1 MNDSIIQ
8 LFINLITTEMGVRI
22 RSQDRAGLSHKI
34 MSRMREKKIADP
46 EKYYKLLTA
55 KNFESKN
62 EWAKLV
68 LLLTTTESY
77 FMRDKGQFALLNR
90 VIFPELIEQK
100 RNLHKTLGMQP
111 TLRIWSAGCSTGEE
125 PYSLAIVLKELIPD
139 WEQWKIL
146 ILGTDINEKVIKKAP
161 QGVYSHWSFRLVDP
175 QIQKQ
180 YFHQRQNDWEIN
192 LELRESVNFSCVN
205 LITDDFPNIY
215 QNLYNIDLILCRNV
229 FVYFEHKY
237 ISLVL
242 KKFSNTLKP
251 GGYLMTGH
259 AEVYGQIMN
268 EFEAKI
274 FPESVVYQRRN
285 AVPEEGCQIESM
297 VATVGEAN
305 SAFREFPK
313 ADIMGDDSGELLTGE
328 TMPPR
333 FTTNSNFPEIEMPPV
348 LKISNPLGNM
358 LPYRYLEDG
367 LPNNAVSVTEKIIAE
382 NTQNQTHQML
392 ILEAKKLFKNQDY
405 AEAINKA
412 QEAIELQGPNFDA
425 YFLIAQV
432 QANSGNYSQAIEYC
446 NRARKVDPG
455 SVYTDYLQAQIAE
468 EQGQLETAKNLLKR
482 TIYMCPSFVSAYIE
496 LGNIYHKEGQIKRA
510 IKMYNSSCEI
520 LKALPPNTPIDSQG
534 KMTASQVLMNVKKK
548 LLKLYSKETVH

>member
-1 MNDSIIQ
+1 MNDSLVQ
-8 LFINLITTEMGVRI
+8 LFINLITTEIGVRI

-34 MSRMREKKIADP
+34 MTRMREKKISEP

-55 KNFESKN
+55 QNLESKN
-62 EWAKLV
+62 EWSELV
-68 LLLTTTESY
+68 LLLTTSESY
-77 FMRDKGQFALLNR
+77 FMRDKGQFGLLKK
-90 VIFPELIEQK
+90 VIFPELIEHK

-125 PYSLAIVLKELIPD
+125 PYSLAIVLKQLIPD

-161 QGVYSHWSFRLVDP
+161 QGVYSHWSFRLVEP

-192 LELRESVNFSCVN
+192 QKLRESVNFSCVN
-205 LITDDFPNIY
+205 LITDEFPNIY
-215 QNLYNIDLILCRNV
+215 QNIYNIDLILCRNV

-242 KKFSNTLKP
+242 KKFSNTLRP

-268 EFEAKI
+268 EFQPKI
-274 FPESVVYQRRN
+274 FPESLVYQRRD
-285 AVPEEGCQIESM
+285 AVMEECSQIESR

-313 ADIMGDDSGELLTGE
+313 ADTMGDYSGELLTGQ
-328 TMPPR
+328 TMPPS
-333 FTTNSNFPEIEMPPV
+333 FTTNSNFPEIPPV
-348 LKISNPLGNM
+348 LNTSNPLGKM
-358 LPYRYLEDG
+358 LPSRYLEDG
-367 LPNNAVSVTEKIIAE
+367 LPNNAVSVTQKIIAE
-382 NTQNQTHQML
+382 TTPNNTPQML
-392 ILEAKKLFKNQDY
+392 ILEAKKLFKNQYY

-412 QEAIELQGPNFDA
+412 QEAIDLQGPNFEA
-425 YFLIAQV
+425 YFLIAKV
-432 QANSGNYSQAIEYC
+432 QANAGNYSQAIEYC
-446 NRARKVDPG
+446 NRARKVEPG

-468 EQGQLETAKNLLKR
+468 EQGQLETAKKLLKR

-496 LGNIYHKEGQIKRA
+496 LGNIYNKEGQVKRA
-510 IKMYNSSCEI
+510 LKMYNSSCEI
-520 LKALPPNTPIDSQG
+520 LKALPPNTPIDSQE

-548 LLKLYSKETVH
+548 IVKIIQ

>member
-1 MNDSIIQ
+1 MNDSIVQ
-8 LFINLITTEMGVRI
+8 LFINLITTEIGVRI

-34 MSRMREKKIADP
+34 MTRMRAKKIAEP

-55 KNFESKN
+55 KNWESKN
-62 EWAKLV
+62 EWSELV
-68 LLLTTTESY
+68 LLLTTIESY
-77 FMRDKGQFALLNR
+77 FMRDKGQFSLLKKL
-90 VIFPELIEQK
+90 IFPELIEQK

-161 QGVYSHWSFRLVDP
+161 QGVYSHWSFRLVEP

-180 YFHQRQNDWEIN
+180 YFHQRQNDWQIN
-192 LELRESVNFSCVN
+192 QELRESVTFSCVN
-205 LITDDFPNIY
+205 LITDEFPNIY

-242 KKFSNTLKP
+242 KKFANTLRP

-268 EFEAKI
+268 EFEPKI
-274 FPESVVYQRRN
+274 FPESVVYQRRD
-285 AVPEEGCQIESM
+285 AVMEEGSQIESR

-305 SAFREFPK
+305 SAFRELPK
-313 ADIMGDDSGELLTGE
+313 ADTMGDDSGELLTGE

-348 LKISNPLGNM
+348 LKISNPLGKM
-358 LPYRYLEDG
+358 LSSPYLEQG
-367 LPNNAVSVTEKIIAE
+367 LPNTAVSVTEKIIAE
-382 NTQNQTHQML
+382 NTQTKTPQML
-392 ILEAKKLFKNQDY
+392 ILEAKKSFKNKNY

-412 QEAIELQGPNFDA
+412 QEAIDLQGHNFDA

-432 QANSGNYSQAIEYC
+432 QANAGNYSQAIEYC
-446 NRARKVDPG
+446 NRARKVEPG

-468 EQGQLETAKNLLKR
+468 EQGQLEIAKKLLKR

-496 LGNIYHKEGQIKRA
+496 LGNIYNKEGQVKRA
-510 IKMYNSSCEI
+510 LKMYNSSCEI

-548 LLKLYSKETVH
+548 LLQLYSKEAVH

>member
-1 MNDSIIQ
+1 MNDSIVQ
-8 LFINLITTEMGVRI
+8 LFINLITAEIGVRI

-34 MSRMREKKIADP
+34 MIRMRAKKIAEP
-46 EKYYKLLTA
+46 ENYYKLLTA
-55 KNFESKN
+55 KNLESKN
-62 EWAKLV
+62 EWAELV
-68 LLLTTTESY
+68 LLLTTIESY
-77 FMRDKGQFALLNR
+77 FMRDKGQFTLLKR

-146 ILGTDINEKVIKKAP
+146 ILGTDVNEKVIKKAP
-161 QGVYSHWSFRLVDP
+161 QGVYSDWSFRLIDP
-175 QIQKQ
+175 QIQNQ
-180 YFHQRQNDWEIN
+180 YFHQRQNDWQIN
-192 LELRESVNFSCVN
+192 LELRESVNFSCLN
-205 LITDDFPNIY
+205 LITDEFPNIY
-215 QNLYNIDLILCRNV
+215 QNIYNIDLILCRNV

-242 KKFSNTLKP
+242 KKFSKTLRP

-268 EFEAKI
+268 EFQPKI
-274 FPESVVYQRRN
+274 FPESVVYQRRD
-285 AVPEEGCQIESM
+285 AVPEEGCQIDST

-313 ADIMGDDSGELLTGE
+313 ADTVGDESGELLTGE
-328 TMPPR
+328 TMPPS
-333 FTTNSNFPEIEMPPV
+333 FTTNSNFPEIQMPPV
-348 LKISNPLGNM
+348 LTISNPLGKM
-358 LPYRYLEDG
+358 LRSRYREDG
-367 LPNNAVSVTEKIIAE
+367 LANKPVSVTQQIIAE
-382 NTQNQTHQML
+382 NTQNKTAQML
-392 ILEAKKLFKNQDY
+392 ILEAKRLFKNKDY

-412 QEAIELQGPNFDA
+412 QEAIDLQGPNFDA

-432 QANSGNYSQAIEYC
+432 QANAGNYSQAIEYC
-446 NRARKVDPG
+446 NRARKVEPG

-496 LGNIYHKEGQIKRA
+496 LGNIYNKEGQVKRA

-520 LKALPPNTPIDSQG
+520 LKSLPPNTPIDSQG

-548 LLKLYSKETVH
+548 LLKLYSKETVR

>member
-1 MNDSIIQ
+1 MNDSLVQ
-8 LFINLITTEMGVRI
+8 LFINLITTEIGMRI

-34 MSRMREKKIADP
+34 MTRMRENKIAEP

-55 KNFESKN
+55 QNLESKN
-62 EWAKLV
+62 EWSELV
-68 LLLTTTESY
+68 LLLTTIESY
-77 FMRDKGQFALLNR
+77 FMRDKGQFSLLKK

-100 RNLHKTLGMQP
+100 INLHKTLGMPP

-125 PYSLAIVLKELIPD
+125 PYSLAIVLKQLIPD

-161 QGVYSHWSFRLVDP
+161 QGVYSHWSFRLVEP

-205 LITDDFPNIY
+205 LITDQFPNIY
-215 QNLYNIDLILCRNV
+215 KNIYNIDLILCRNV

-242 KKFSNTLKP
+242 KKFSNTLRP

-268 EFEAKI
+268 EFQPKI
-274 FPESVVYQRRN
+274 FPESLVYQRRD
-285 AVPEEGCQIESM
+285 AVMEKCSQIESR

-313 ADIMGDDSGELLTGE
+313 ADTMGDYSGELLTGQ
-328 TMPPR
+328 TMPPS
-333 FTTNSNFPEIEMPPV
+333 FTTNSNFPEILPV
-348 LKISNPLGNM
+348 LNTSNPLGKM
-358 LPYRYLEDG
+358 LPSRYLEDG
-367 LPNNAVSVTEKIIAE
+367 LPNNAVSVTQKIIAE
-382 NTQNQTHQML
+382 NTQNKTPQML
-392 ILEAKKLFKNQDY
+392 ILEAKKLFKNQYY

-412 QEAIELQGPNFDA
+412 QEAIDLQGPNFEA

-432 QANSGNYSQAIEYC
+432 QANAGNYSQAIEYC
-446 NRARKVDPG
+446 NRARKVEPG

-468 EQGQLETAKNLLKR
+468 EQGQLETAKKLLKR

-496 LGNIYHKEGQIKRA
+496 LGNIYNKEGQVKRA
-510 IKMYNSSCEI
+510 LKMYNSSCEI

>member
-1 MNDSIIQ
+1 MNDSIVQ
-8 LFINLITTEMGVRI
+8 LFINLITAEIGLRI

-34 MSRMREKKIADP
+34 MIRMRAKKIAEP
-46 EKYYKLLTA
+46 ESYYKLLTA
-55 KNFESKN
+55 KNLDSKN
-62 EWAKLV
+62 EWAELV
-68 LLLTTTESY
+68 LLLTTIESY
-77 FMRDKGQFALLNR
+77 FMRDKGQFTLLKR

-161 QGVYSHWSFRLVDP
+161 QGVYSDWSFRLIDP
-175 QIQKQ
+175 QIQNQ
-180 YFHQRQNDWEIN
+180 YFHQRQNDWQIN
-192 LELRESVNFSCVN
+192 LKLRESVNFSCLN
-205 LITDDFPNIY
+205 LITDEFPNIY
-215 QNLYNIDLILCRNV
+215 QNIYNIDLILCRNV

-237 ISLVL
+237 ISLAL
-242 KKFSNTLKP
+242 KKFSKTLRP

-268 EFEAKI
+268 EFQPKI
-274 FPESVVYQRRN
+274 FPESVVYQRRD
-285 AVPEEGCQIESM
+285 AVPEEGCQIDST

-305 SAFREFPK
+305 SAFREVPK
-313 ADIMGDDSGELLTGE
+313 ADTVGDESGELLTGE
-328 TMPPR
+328 TMPPS
-333 FTTNSNFPEIEMPPV
+333 FTANSNFPEIQMPTV
-348 LKISNPLGNM
+348 LTISNPLGKM
-358 LPYRYLEDG
+358 LRSRYREDA
-367 LPNNAVSVTEKIIAE
+367 LANKAVSVTQKIIAE
-382 NTQNQTHQML
+382 NTQNKTDQML
-392 ILEAKKLFKNQDY
+392 ILEAKRLFKNKDY

-412 QEAIELQGPNFDA
+412 QEAIDLQGPNFDA

-432 QANSGNYSQAIEYC
+432 QANAGNYSQAIEYC
-446 NRARKVDPG
+446 NRARKVEPG

-496 LGNIYHKEGQIKRA
+496 LGNIYNKEGQVKRA

-520 LKALPPNTPIDSQG
+520 LKSLPPNTPIDSQG

-548 LLKLYSKETVH
+548 LLKLYSKETVR

>member
-1 MNDSIIQ
+1 MNDSILQ
-8 LFINLITTEMGVRI
+8 LFINLITTEIGVRI
-22 RSQDRAGLSHKI
+22 RFQDREGLSHKI
-34 MSRMREKKIADP
+34 MSRMRAKKIPEP

-55 KNFESKN
+55 KTFESKK
-62 EWAKLV
+62 EWAELV
-68 LLLTTTESY
+68 LVLTTIESY
-77 FMRDKGQFALLNR
+77 FMRDKGQFALLKK

-125 PYSLAIVLKELIPD
+125 PYSLAIVLKQLIPD
-139 WEQWKIL
+139 WEEWKIL

-161 QGVYSHWSFRLVDP
+161 QGVYSHWSFRLVEP

-180 YFHQRQNDWEIN
+180 YFYQRQNDWHIN
-192 LELRESVNFSCVN
+192 QELRPSVTFSCVN
-205 LITDDFPNIY
+205 LITDEFPSIY

-242 KKFSNTLKP
+242 KKFSKTLRP

-268 EFEAKI
+268 EFQPKI
-274 FPESVVYQRRN
+274 FPESVVYQRRD
-285 AVPEEGCQIESM
+285 AVPEEGCQIESR

-313 ADIMGDDSGELLTGE
+313 PDTVGDDSGELLTGK
-328 TMPPR
+328 TRLPSV
-333 FTTNSNFPEIEMPPV
+333 TNSNFPEMPPV
-348 LKISNPLGNM
+348 LTISNPLGKM
-358 LPYRYLEDG
+358 LRSRYLEDG
-367 LPNNAVSVTEKIIAE
+367 LGNNAVSVTQKVIAE
-382 NTQNQTHQML
+382 NTQNKTPQML
-392 ILEAKKLFKNQDY
+392 IFEAKQLFKNQDY

-412 QEAIELQGPNFDA
+412 QESIDLQGHNFDA

-432 QANSGNYSQAIEYC
+432 HANAGNYSQAIEYC

-455 SVYTDYLQAQIAE
+455 SVLTDYLQAHIAE

-496 LGNIYHKEGQIKRA
+496 LGNIYNKEGQVKRA

-520 LKALPPNTPIDSQG
+520 LKALPQHTPIDSQG
-534 KMTASQVLMNVKKK
+534 KMTANQLLVDVKKK
-548 LLKLYSKETVH
+548 LLRLYSKETVH

>member
-8 LFINLITTEMGVRI
+8 LFINLITTQIGLRI
-22 RSQDRAGLSHKI
+22 RSQDRSGLSHKI
-34 MSRMREKKIADP
+34 LTRMRAKKIAEP

-55 KNFESKN
+55 KTLESKN
-62 EWAKLV
+62 EWTELV
-68 LLLTTTESY
+68 LLLTTIESY

-100 RNLHKTLGMQP
+100 RKLHQTLGKQP

-125 PYSLAIVLKELIPD
+125 PYSLAIVLKQLIPD
-139 WEQWKIL
+139 WEEWKIL

-161 QGVYSHWSFRLVDP
+161 QGVYSHWSFRLVEP
-175 QIQKQ
+175 QIQKE
-180 YFHQRQNDWEIN
+180 YFHQRENDWEIN
-192 LELRESVNFSCVN
+192 LELRQSVNFSCVN
-205 LITDDFPNIY
+205 LITDEFPNIY

-242 KKFSNTLKP
+242 KKFSNTLRP

-268 EFEAKI
+268 EFEPKI
-274 FPESVVYQRRN
+274 FPESVVYQRRD
-285 AVPEEGCQIESM
+285 AVPEEGGQIESR

-313 ADIMGDDSGELLTGE
+313 ADPVGDDSGELLTWE
-328 TMPPR
+328 TMPPSV
-333 FTTNSNFPEIEMPPV
+333 TTNSNFPEMPPV
-348 LKISNPLGNM
+348 LKISNPLGA
-358 LPYRYLEDG
+358 RSQEDG
-367 LPNNAVSVTEKIIAE
+367 LAGKAVSVSQTIIAE
-382 NTQNQTHQML
+382 NGQNKTPQML
-392 ILEAKKLFKNQDY
+392 ILEAKKSFKNKNY
-405 AEAINKA
+405 AEALNKA
-412 QEAIELQGPNFDA
+412 QEAIDLQGHNFEA
-425 YFLIAQV
+425 YYLMAQV

-455 SVYTDYLQAQIAE
+455 SVFTDYLQAQIAE

-496 LGNIYHKEGQIKRA
+496 LGNIYNKEGQVKRA
-510 IKMYNSSCEI
+510 LKMYNSSCEI
-520 LKALPPNTPIDSQG
+520 LKALPPHTPIDSQG

>member
-1 MNDSIIQ
+1 M
-8 LFINLITTEMGVRI
+8 
-22 RSQDRAGLSHKI
+22 RA
-34 MSRMREKKIADP
+34 KKIAEP

-55 KNFESKN
+55 QTFESKN
-62 EWAKLV
+62 EWSELV
-68 LLLTTTESY
+68 LLLTTIESY
-77 FMRDKGQFALLNR
+77 FMRDKGQFALLTK

-125 PYSLAIVLKELIPD
+125 PYSLAIVLKQLIPD

-161 QGVYSHWSFRLVDP
+161 QGVYSHWSFRLVEP

-205 LITDDFPNIY
+205 LITDEFPNIY
-215 QNLYNIDLILCRNV
+215 QNIYNIDLILCRNV

-242 KKFSNTLKP
+242 KKFSNTLRP

-268 EFEAKI
+268 EFQPNI

-285 AVPEEGCQIESM
+285 AVMEECSQIESR

-313 ADIMGDDSGELLTGE
+313 ADTMGDDSGELLTGE
-328 TMPPR
+328 TMPPS
-333 FTTNSNFPEIEMPPV
+333 FTTNSNFPEMPPV
-348 LKISNPLGNM
+348 LKISNPLEKM
-358 LPYRYLEDG
+358 LPSPYLEDG

-382 NTQNQTHQML
+382 NTQNKTPQML
-392 ILEAKKLFKNQDY
+392 ISEAKKLFKNQYY

-412 QEAIELQGPNFDA
+412 QEAIDLQGHNFDA

-432 QANSGNYSQAIEYC
+432 QANAGNYSQAIEYC
-446 NRARKVDPG
+446 NRARKVEPG

-496 LGNIYHKEGQIKRA
+496 LGNIYNKEGQVKRA
-510 IKMYNSSCEI
+510 LKMYNSSCEI

>member
-22 RSQDRAGLSHKI
+22 RSQDRPGLSHKI
-34 MSRMREKKIADP
+34 MIRMREKKIAEP
-46 EKYYKLLTA
+46 EQYYKLLTA
-55 KNFESKN
+55 KTFESKN

-125 PYSLAIVLKELIPD
+125 PYSLAIVLKQLIPD
-139 WEQWKIL
+139 WNQWKIL

-161 QGVYSHWSFRLVDP
+161 QGIYSHWSFRLVEP

-242 KKFSNTLKP
+242 KKFSKTLRP
-251 GGYLMTGH
+251 EGYLMTGH

-268 EFEAKI
+268 EFEPKV
-274 FPESVVYQRRN
+274 FPESVVYQHRE
-285 AVPEEGCQIESM
+285 AVPEENCQIESRF
-297 VATVGEAN
+297 ATVGEAN

-313 ADIMGDDSGELLTGE
+313 ADNMGDDSGELLTGE

-358 LPYRYLEDG
+358 LPSRYLEDG

-382 NTQNQTHQML
+382 NTQNPTPQML

-412 QEAIELQGPNFDA
+412 QEAIDLQGHNFDA

-432 QANSGNYSQAIEYC
+432 QANAGNYSQAIEYC
-446 NRARKVDPG
+446 NRARKVEPG

-468 EQGQLETAKNLLKR
+468 EQGQLEIAKKLLKR
-482 TIYMCPSFVSAYIE
+482 TIYMCPFFVSAYIE
-496 LGNIYHKEGQIKRA
+496 LGNIYNKEGQVKRA

-520 LKALPPNTPIDSQG
+520 LEGLPPNTPIDSQG

-548 LLKLYSKETVH
+548 LLRLYSKETVH

>member
-1 MNDSIIQ
+1 MNDSIVQ
-8 LFINLITTEMGVRI
+8 LFINLITAEIGVRI

-34 MSRMREKKIADP
+34 MTRMREKKISAP
-46 EKYYKLLTA
+46 EKYYQLLKEKT
-55 KNFESKN
+55 FESKN
-62 EWAKLV
+62 EWAELV
-68 LLLTTTESY
+68 LLLTTIESY
-77 FMRDKGQFALLNR
+77 FMRDKGQFALLKR

-125 PYSLAIVLKELIPD
+125 PYSLAIVLKQLISD

-161 QGVYSHWSFRLVDP
+161 QGVYSDWSFRLVDP

-192 LELRESVNFSCVN
+192 LELRESVNFSCLN
-205 LITDDFPNIY
+205 LITDEFPNIY
-215 QNLYNIDLILCRNV
+215 QNIYNIDLILCRNV

-242 KKFSNTLKP
+242 KKFSKTLRP
-251 GGYLMTGH
+251 GGYLITGH

-268 EFEAKI
+268 EFEPKI
-274 FPESVVYQRRN
+274 FPESVVYQRRD
-285 AVPEEGCQIESM
+285 AVPEEGCPIESR

-313 ADIMGDDSGELLTGE
+313 ADTMGDESGELLTGE

-358 LPYRYLEDG
+358 LPSRYLEED
-367 LPNNAVSVTEKIIAE
+367 LPNNAVSFTQNIIAE
-382 NTQNQTHQML
+382 NTQNKTPQML
-392 ILEAKKLFKNQDY
+392 ISEAKKSFKNKNY

-412 QEAIELQGPNFDA
+412 KEAIDLHGHNFDA

-432 QANSGNYSQAIEYC
+432 QANAGNYSQAIEYF
-446 NRARKVDPG
+446 NRARKVEPG
-455 SVYTDYLQAQIAE
+455 SVCTDYLQAQIAE
-468 EQGQLETAKNLLKR
+468 EQGQLEIAKKLLKR

-496 LGNIYHKEGQIKRA
+496 LGNIYNKEGQVKRA
-510 IKMYNSSCEI
+510 LKMYNSSCEI

-548 LLKLYSKETVH
+548 LLQLYSKEAVH

>member
-1 MNDSIIQ
+1 MNDSIVQ
-8 LFINLITTEMGVRI
+8 LFINLITTEIGVRI
-22 RSQDRAGLSHKI
+22 RSQDRAGLYHKI
-34 MSRMREKKIADP
+34 MTRMRSKKIAQP
-46 EKYYKLLTA
+46 EKYYKLLIA
-55 KNFESKN
+55 KNLESKN
-62 EWAKLV
+62 EWSELV
-68 LLLTTTESY
+68 LLLTTIESY
-77 FMRDKGQFALLNR
+77 FMRDKGQFSLLKK

-161 QGVYSHWSFRLVDP
+161 QGVYSPWSFRLVEP

-180 YFHQRQNDWEIN
+180 YFHQRQNDWQIN
-192 LELRESVNFSCVN
+192 QELRESVTFSCVN
-205 LITDDFPNIY
+205 LITDEFPNIY

-242 KKFSNTLKP
+242 KKFANTLRP

-268 EFEAKI
+268 EFEPKI
-274 FPESVVYQRRN
+274 FPESVVYQRRD
-285 AVPEEGCQIESM
+285 AVMEKGSQIESR

-305 SAFREFPK
+305 SAFRELPK
-313 ADIMGDDSGELLTGE
+313 ADTMGDDSGELLTGE

-348 LKISNPLGNM
+348 LKISSPLGKM
-358 LPYRYLEDG
+358 LPSLYLEGG
-367 LPNNAVSVTEKIIAE
+367 LPNTAVSVTEIKIAE
-382 NTQNQTHQML
+382 NTQTKTPQML
-392 ILEAKKLFKNQDY
+392 ILEAKKSFKNKNY

-412 QEAIELQGPNFDA
+412 QEAIDLQGNNFDA

-432 QANSGNYSQAIEYC
+432 QANAGNYSQAIEYC
-446 NRARKVDPG
+446 NRARKVEPG

-482 TIYMCPSFVSAYIE
+482 IIYMCPSFVSAYIE
-496 LGNIYHKEGQIKRA
+496 LGNIYNKEGQVKRA
-510 IKMYNSSCEI
+510 LKMYNSSCEI
-520 LKALPPNTPIDSQG
+520 LKALPPSTPIDSQG

-548 LLKLYSKETVH
+548 LLQLYSKEAVH

>member
-8 LFINLITTEMGVRI
+8 LFINLITTEIGVRI

-34 MSRMREKKIADP
+34 MSRMRARKIAEP

-62 EWAKLV
+62 EWSELV
-68 LLLTTTESY
+68 VLLTTIESY
-77 FMRDKGQFALLNR
+77 FMRDKGQFALLKK
-90 VIFPELIEQK
+90 VIFPELIEHK

-125 PYSLAIVLKELIPD
+125 PYSLAIVLKQLIPD
-139 WEQWKIL
+139 WEHWKIL

-161 QGVYSHWSFRLVDP
+161 QGVYSHWSFRLVEP

-180 YFHQRQNDWEIN
+180 YFHQKQNDWEIN
-192 LELRESVNFSCVN
+192 LELRQSVNFSCVN

-215 QNLYNIDLILCRNV
+215 QNIYNLDLILCRNV

-242 KKFSNTLKP
+242 KKFSKTLRP

-259 AEVYGQIMN
+259 AEVFGQIMN
-268 EFEAKI
+268 EFESKI
-274 FPESVVYQRRN
+274 FPESVVYQRRD
-285 AVPEEGCQIESM
+285 AVPEEGGQIESR

-313 ADIMGDDSGELLTGE
+313 ADTMGDDSSELLTRE

-333 FTTNSNFPEIEMPPV
+333 VTTNSNFPEMSPV
-348 LKISNPLGNM
+348 LNISNPLGKM
-358 LPYRYLEDG
+358 LRSRYLEDG
-367 LPNNAVSVTEKIIAE
+367 LPNNALSVTQKIIAE
-382 NTQNQTHQML
+382 NTPDKTPKIL
-392 ILEAKKLFKNQDY
+392 ILEAKKLFKDHNY

-412 QEAIELQGPNFDA
+412 QEAIDLQGHNFDA

-432 QANSGNYSQAIEYC
+432 QANAGNYSQAIEYC
-446 NRARKVDPG
+446 NRARKVEPG

-496 LGNIYHKEGQIKRA
+496 LGNIYNKEGQVKRA
-510 IKMYNSSCEI
+510 LKMYSSSCEI

-534 KMTASQVLMNVKKK
+534 KMTASQVLMNVKNK
-548 LLKLYSKETVH
+548 LLRLYTKETVH

>member
-8 LFINLITTEMGVRI
+8 LFINLITTEIGVRI
-22 RSQDRAGLSHKI
+22 RTQDRAGLSHKI
-34 MSRMREKKIADP
+34 MTRMRDKKIAEP
-46 EKYYKLLTA
+46 EKYYQLLTA
-55 KNFESKN
+55 KTFESIN

-77 FMRDKGQFALLNR
+77 FMRDKGQFALLKR

-125 PYSLAIVLKELIPD
+125 PYSLAIVLKQLIPD

-161 QGVYSHWSFRLVDP
+161 QGVYSHWSFRLVEP
-175 QIQKQ
+175 EIQKQ

-205 LITDDFPNIY
+205 LIKDEFPNIY

-242 KKFSNTLKP
+242 QKFSKTLRP

-268 EFEAKI
+268 EFEPKI
-274 FPESVVYQRRN
+274 FPESVVYQRRD
-285 AVPEEGCQIESM
+285 AVPEERCQIESR

-313 ADIMGDDSGELLTGE
+313 ADTMGDDSGELLTGE
-328 TMPPR
+328 TMPPS
-333 FTTNSNFPEIEMPPV
+333 FTTNSNFPEIEMPPG
-348 LKISNPLGNM
+348 LKISNLLGNM
-358 LPYRYLEDG
+358 LPSRYLEDG
-367 LPNNAVSVTEKIIAE
+367 LPNNPVSVTEKIIAE
-382 NTQNQTHQML
+382 NTQNRTPQML

-412 QEAIELQGPNFDA
+412 QEAIDLQGHNFDA

-432 QANSGNYSQAIEYC
+432 QANAGNYSQAIEYC
-446 NRARKVDPG
+446 NRARKVEPG

-496 LGNIYHKEGQIKRA
+496 LGNIYNKEGQVKRA
-510 IKMYNSSCEI
+510 LKMYHSSCEI

>member
-1 MNDSIIQ
+1 MNDSIVQ
-8 LFINLITTEMGVRI
+8 LFINLITAEIGVRI

-34 MSRMREKKIADP
+34 MTRMRAKKIADP
-46 EKYYKLLTA
+46 ENYYKLLTA

-62 EWAKLV
+62 EWAELV
-68 LLLTTTESY
+68 LLLTTIESY
-77 FMRDKGQFALLNR
+77 FMRDKGQFALLTR

-100 RNLHKTLGMQP
+100 RKLHKTLGMQP

-146 ILGTDINEKVIKKAP
+146 ILGTYNNKKLNKKAP
-161 QGVYSHWSFRLVDP
+161 QGVYSDWSFRLIDP

-192 LELRESVNFSCVN
+192 LELRESVNFSCLN
-205 LITDDFPNIY
+205 LITDEFPNIY
-215 QNLYNIDLILCRNV
+215 QNIYNIDLILCRNV

-242 KKFSNTLKP
+242 KKFSNTLRH

-268 EFEAKI
+268 EFQPKI
-274 FPESVVYQRRN
+274 FPESVVYQRRD
-285 AVPEEGCQIESM
+285 AVPEEGCQIESR

-313 ADIMGDDSGELLTGE
+313 ANTMGDESGELLTGE
-328 TMPPR
+328 TMPLS

-348 LKISNPLGNM
+348 LKISNPLGKM
-358 LPYRYLEDG
+358 LPSRSLEEG
-367 LPNNAVSVTEKIIAE
+367 LPNNPVSFTQKTLAE
-382 NTQNQTHQML
+382 NTQNKTPQML
-392 ILEAKKLFKNQDY
+392 ILEAKKSFKNKDY
-405 AEAINKA
+405 AEAITKA
-412 QEAIELQGPNFDA
+412 KEVIDLHGHNFDA

-432 QANSGNYSQAIEYC
+432 QANAGNYSQAIEYC
-446 NRARKVDPG
+446 NRARKVEPG

-468 EQGQLETAKNLLKR
+468 EQGQLETAKKLLKR

-496 LGNIYHKEGQIKRA
+496 LGNIYNKEGQVKRA
-510 IKMYNSSCEI
+510 LKMYNSSCEI

-548 LLKLYSKETVH
+548 LLKLYSKETVY